1 MRIRCRQLLVTAGR
15 AGRLATVVVLGVGR
29 WRVARAA
36 APALAAVALLAAALP
51 AEAAKAKSDP
61 TTAAAARD
69 PALPKAASSEIPL
82 PPPPLPRKAP
92 TPAQIKAA
100 QKVRYPKPQAE
111 METLAK
117 SDPLEFLRL
126 ALKWHDDRITD
137 YSCQFVKMENIAGE
151 LRKSETMLMKFRAKP
166 FSVYLKWIEEVTK
179 GQEVIYIDGVNDGNA
194 CVHPSGL
201 LGILFRKVSIDPLS
215 KIALKHSRR
224 PLTMAGMGN
233 MLRLTVPQCEA
244 AKANGDLSL
253 TYEGLRQED
262 GRPTYLFKRVLP
274 NRNKYPCEVLLI
286 YIDCEYLLC
295 VRTDAWDWGG
305 ALLSH
310 YSYTDLTINPGLE
323 DIDFDPDNRDYNFRL
338 F

>member
-1 MRIRCRQLLVTAGR
+1 MRIRCSQLLVAAGR
-15 AGRLATVVVLGVGR
+15 AGRLALAAVPGVGR
-29 WRVARAA
+29 WRFTGAAVA
-36 APALAAVALLAAALP
+36 PLAAVALLAAALP

-61 TTAAAARD
+61 TAAAAAKD
-69 PALPKAASSEIPL
+69 PALPKAASSDIPP

-92 TPAQIKAA
+92 TPAQIEAA

-137 YSCQFVKMENIAGE
+137 YSCQFVKMENIAGA
-151 LRKSETMLMKFRAKP
+151 LRKSETMVMKFRAQP
-166 FSVYLKWIEEVTK
+166 FSVYVKWIEEVTK
-179 GQEVIYIDGVNDGNA
+179 GQEVIYIDGINDGKA

-253 TYEGLRQED
+253 TYEGIRQED

-323 DIDFDPDNRDYNFRL
+323 DIDFDPDNRDYNYRL